1 MTAQAPRRDRRR
13 IRGVAKGLLWGAG
26 LAGAWIVAGAG
37 TAAADEAGTALT
49 SSTAVLS
56 RPASDALA
64 ALPGPLRPAERGPA
78 AVMPPDIGR
87 PASPDVS
94 PVTRASQPA
103 GPATRPVRRAA
114 ERVTRAAVP
123 VTAVAKRVADVV
135 EPVTRAVQPVARA
148 VQPVARAVQPVS
160 VPLPSTLARADGNP
174 TGVVA
179 SNGVLT
185 ERSAVLAA
193 TAPRPVA
200 VAEAARAWSTGT
212 VTVPSQGARSPL
224 PTGGHALAP
233 AALTADRPHV
243 DGAPWTSWLTGMS
256 RGEASGGLGSAST
269 PMTLYVLAAALALLW
284 TNHAGRGPGLRRIAH
299 RPGSRPD

>member
-49 SSTAVLS
+49 SSTAVVS
-56 RPASDALA
+56 RPASDAPA
-64 ALPGPLRPAERGPA
+64 ALPGPLRPTERGPA

-94 PVTRASQPA
+94 PVTRAAQPA
-103 GPATRPVRRAA
+103 RPATRPVRRAA

-135 EPVTRAVQPVARA
+135 EPVTRA

-212 VTVPSQGARSPL
+212 ATVPSQGARSPL
-224 PTGGHALAP
+224 PTGGHAPAP